1 MYIWPWCPVRQS
13 LVMAPIVQ
21 STSRLPSPTSPDEL
35 PRVDHP
41 PTPTYY
47 LHLLNCRSKSG
58 RAQRGAHGVQGC
70 PMQKASG
77 TGPALSI
84 RPRMGAEKRTT
95 FPSSVLRR
103 CRGSHSRCF
112 HAYVGHEWMDPT
124 SAELRGP
131 PEVRR
136 PRLDGPCLGRAA
148 AASKRASTRT
158 ALIQPRGGVEGASWR
173 ASTRSGLIRSRGSC
187 GGWSERVG
195 REWIDPATLELQQ
208 RICAEAWG
216 DQHHRKPSVENS
228 PFLCHRACQTIP
240 SLQVNARR

>member
-1 MYIWPWCPVRQS
+1 M
-13 LVMAPIVQ
+13 
-21 STSRLPSPTSPDEL
+21 
-35 PRVDHP
+35 
-41 PTPTYY
+41 
-47 LHLLNCRSKSG
+47 
-58 RAQRGAHGVQGC
+58 
-70 PMQKASG
+70 
-77 TGPALSI
+77 
-84 RPRMGAEKRTT
+84 
-95 FPSSVLRR
+95 LRR

-131 PEVRR
+131 PDVRR

-158 ALIQPRGGVEGASWR
+158 ARIQPRGGAEGASWR

-228 PFLCHRACQTIP
+228 PLSPRMPAHSKFTSEREAMTHVTRSNVSKSAGQGMGGKSQTFP
-240 SLQVNARR
+240 